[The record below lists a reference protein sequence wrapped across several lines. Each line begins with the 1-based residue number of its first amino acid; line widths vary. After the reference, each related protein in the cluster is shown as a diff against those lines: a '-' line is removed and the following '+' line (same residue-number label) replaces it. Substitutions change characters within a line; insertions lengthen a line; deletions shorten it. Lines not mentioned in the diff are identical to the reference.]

1 MSSFPGYRL
10 WPVVSLFHPS
20 ENLSLAKAE
29 IRPHPHIGDLA
40 AFHVRVN
47 RLHVN
52 PDERI
57 LRGCGVSFWLG
68 LRKQSGKWVPG
79 AWVYSAR
86 HCFYTASMA
95 VMVEVQHTGCVPV
108 VRSGIGAIIEHAL
121 ADRPGDWRVS
131 IIGSQ
136 ANDLAFFDFF
146 PSDLCVWQGCSE
158 SATLF
163 LDVPVRVSAAW
174 MHL

>member
-1 MSSFPGYRL
+1 MGHPQLGFPRL
-10 WPVVSLFHPS
+10 RLVAGMATGIAIGPDHTPS
-20 ENLSLAKAE
+20 WVTVLQ
-29 IRPHPHIGDLA
+29 
-40 AFHVRVN
+40 
-47 RLHVN
+47 N
-52 PDERI
+52 PRT
-57 LRGCGVSFWLG
+57 G
-68 LRKQSGKWVPG
+68 G
-79 AWVYSAR
+79 AWFAGAGGVVIFSGG
-86 HCFYTASMA
+86 MA
-95 VMVEVQHTGCVPV
+95 VSVEMQHTGCVPA
-108 VRSGIGAIIEHAL
+108 VRAEIGAIIEHAF

-146 PSDLCVWQGCSE
+146 LSDLCVWQGSSE

>member
-1 MSSFPGYRL
+1 
-10 WPVVSLFHPS
+10 
-20 ENLSLAKAE
+20 
-29 IRPHPHIGDLA
+29 
-40 AFHVRVN
+40 
-47 RLHVN
+47 
-52 PDERI
+52 
-57 LRGCGVSFWLG
+57 
-68 LRKQSGKWVPG
+68 
-79 AWVYSAR
+79 
-86 HCFYTASMA
+86 MA
-95 VMVEVQHTGCVPV
+95 VMVEMHHTGSEPV
-108 VRSGIGAIIEHAL
+108 VRTEIAAVIEHAL

-146 PSDLCVWQGCSE
+146 LSDLCVWQGCSE